1 MGYLDNSSITVDAIL
16 TKKGREL
23 LAKGDGSFQ
32 ITKWALADDEIDY
45 GLWNAAHELGSN
57 YYGTVIENMP
67 IVEASP
73 NQQHVMK
80 HKLVSLDQSTT
91 KLPIIDLG
99 VPSIGP
105 LNVGQSTMVVPT
117 TPNLPNTNAQ
127 AGYTAIIS
135 DSDVADVDAI
145 ETIDN
150 RTTGISTSHTIEGI
164 IVNNTVTVVGKT
176 FTIRA
181 KSLETAGSTTLTIIG
196 NQTGGSKTITISV
209 NADPNA

>member
-1 MGYLDNSSITVDAIL
+1 
-16 TKKGREL
+16 
-23 LAKGDGSFQ
+23 
-32 ITKWALADDEIDY
+32 
-45 GLWNAAHELGSN
+45 
-57 YYGTVIENMP
+57 MP

-99 VPSIGP
+99 VPSVGP
-105 LNVGQSTMVVPT
+105 LNVGQSTMIVPT

-127 AGYTAIIS
+127 AGYTAIIA
-135 DSDVADVDAI
+135 DSDVCDVDAI
-145 ETIDN
+145 ETIDSK
-150 RTTGISTSHTIEGI
+150 TGQSASTVIEGI
-164 IVNNTVTVVGKT
+164 IVNNTVTVTGKT
-176 FTIRA
+176 FRIRA

-196 NQTGGSKTITISV
+196 NQTGGSKTITVSV